1 MATVDPSLVADLPLF
16 AGFDTEELGDIL
28 REARSVR
35 FAKNSAVFEEGQD
48 AHSFFVLLHGHVRAT
63 KTTPAGEQ
71 VVVRY
76 VGPGETFGV
85 AMAIGLPRYPAT
97 ATAVDDS
104 IVLAWPS
111 ATWPRLV
118 AKFPALATNTL
129 QTIGSRL
136 QETHTRVV
144 EISTQQVEQRVAHAL
159 LRLAKQSGRKVEHG
173 VEIDFPITRQDIAQ
187 MTGTTLHTVSRILS
201 NWQQRGL
208 IESGRQRIVLREP
221 HKLFVLAEET
231 PGATVRRSARSAGG
245 SRAGNLNLKAI
256 LTMAPTGRRRAV
268 GRPGSRIFDASQL
281 TENPKAA

>member
-1 MATVDPSLVADLPLF
+1 MATVDPSLVAHLPLF
-16 AGFDTEELGDIL
+16 AGFGTEDLSDIL

-35 FAKNSAVFEEGQD
+35 FARNSPVFEEGQD

-76 VGPGETFGV
+76 VAPGETFGV

-104 IVLAWPS
+104 VVLAWPS
-111 ATWPRLV
+111 TTWPRLV

-144 EISTQQVEQRVAHAL
+144 EMSTQQVERRVAHAL

-173 VEIDFPITRQDIAQ
+173 IEIDFPISRQDIAQ

-201 NWQQRGL
+201 GWESRGL
-208 IESGRQRIVLREP
+208 IEGGRQRIVLREP
-221 HKLFVLAEET
+221 HKLFVLAE
-231 PGATVRRSARSAGG
+231 ATSGEDG
-245 SRAGNLNLKAI
+245 SLE
-256 LTMAPTGRRRAV
+256 
-268 GRPGSRIFDASQL
+268 RP
-281 TENPKAA
+281 